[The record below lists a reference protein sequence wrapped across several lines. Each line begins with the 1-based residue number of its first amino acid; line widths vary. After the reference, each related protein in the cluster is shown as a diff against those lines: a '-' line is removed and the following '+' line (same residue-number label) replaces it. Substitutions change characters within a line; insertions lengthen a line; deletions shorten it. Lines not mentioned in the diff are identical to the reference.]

1 MEINVILH
9 LFYKTVTLAKKLPN
23 YGINFNRLYT
33 ENEKK
38 KKESGVKNKMKKLK
52 MASCALVAGL
62 MFSGLTP
69 NVFAEDKISDVKSQI
84 NTQNDTLHKQQQER
98 DELQKQMNDLN
109 KTIQGLDKS
118 VQENA
123 SKLDETTKKV
133 SDTEQLIE
141 NKNKDIAELQTKIAK
156 REELLRKRLVALQ
169 EQPNTNIVTE
179 VLVNSKNVA
188 DLVDRLASVSKIME
202 SDEDIMKTQQEDQ
215 TNVKKD
221 VETVKEKQKELKEAQ
236 AQIETA
242 KKELDVEKEKKATA
256 VNDLSGKMDT
266 VVTTMTSTEGQLK
279 ELEQQA
285 LKLQQIAE
293 KEAQEKAA
301 QEAAAQK
308 QAEQAAKEAQAQQAA
323 PAQAPAEQAAPA
335 NNAGQAQKEEPKKEE
350 PKKEEPKKEEPK
362 QENKKPEPAPGP
374 TPAPGVIGKAQQY
387 LGKPYV
393 WGSASPSNGGFDC
406 SGFISYI
413 YGVGR
418 QDVAGYWNS
427 VSKVSS
433 PQPGDL
439 VFFQGTY
446 KAGPS
451 HIGIYVGNDQMIH
464 AGDKGIAYASLS
476 SSYNQKHFL
485 GYGRL

>member
-1 MEINVILH
+1 M
-9 LFYKTVTLAKKLPN
+9 FYKNVTLAKKIPN
-23 YGINFNRLYT
+23 YGINFIGYIR
-33 ENEKK
+33 KK

-123 SKLDETTKKV
+123 AKLDETTKKV

-141 NKNKDIAELQTKIAK
+141 KKNKDIAELQTKIAK

-169 EQPNTNIVTE
+169 EQPNTNVVTE

-188 DLVDRLASVSKIME
+188 DLVDRLTSVSKILE

-215 TNVKKD
+215 ASVKKD
-221 VETVKEKQKELKEAQ
+221 VATVKEKQKELKEAQ

-242 KKELDVEKEKKATA
+242 KKELDAEKEKKATA

-266 VVTTMTSTEGQLK
+266 VVTSMTSTEGQLK
-279 ELEQQA
+279 ELEKQA
-285 LKLQQIAE
+285 LQLQRIAE
-293 KEAQEKAA
+293 EEAQAK
-301 QEAAAQK
+301 
-308 QAEQAAKEAQAQQAA
+308 AAKEAAKAAQAQ

-335 NNAGQAQKEEPKKEE
+335 NNGGQAQKEEPKKEE
-350 PKKEEPKKEEPK
+350 PKKEEPKKEAPK
-362 QENKKPEPAPGP
+362 QEEKKPAQNVG
-374 TPAPGVIGKAQQY
+374 GVIGKAQSY
-387 LGKPYV
+387 LGLPYV

-413 YGVGR
+413 FGVGR

-427 VSKVSS
+427 VSKVGS

-451 HIGIYVGNDQMIH
+451 HIGI
-464 AGDKGIAYASLS
+464 
-476 SSYNQKHFL
+476 
-485 GYGRL
+485 

>member
-1 MEINVILH
+1 M
-9 LFYKTVTLAKKLPN
+9 FYNSVTLAKKIPN
-23 YGINFNRLYT
+23 YGINFIGYIR
-33 ENEKK
+33 KK
-38 KKESGVKNKMKKLK
+38 TKESGVKNKMKKLK

-118 VQENA
+118 VQANA

-133 SDTEQLIE
+133 ADTEQLIE

-169 EQPNTNIVTE
+169 EQPNTNVVTE

-188 DLVDRLASVSKIME
+188 DLVDRLTSVSKILE

-215 TNVKKD
+215 ANVKKD
-221 VETVKEKQKELKEAQ
+221 VETVKTKQKELKEAQ

-242 KKELDVEKEKKATA
+242 KKELDAEKAKKSTA

-266 VVTTMTSTEGQLK
+266 VVTSMTSTESQLK
-279 ELEQQA
+279 DLEKQA
-285 LKLQQIAE
+285 LQLQRIAE
-293 KEAQEKAA
+293 QEAQEKAA

-308 QAEQAAKEAQAQQAA
+308 QAEQAAKAAQAQ
-323 PAQAPAEQAAPA
+323 PAPAEQAAPA
-335 NNAGQAQKEEPKKEE
+335 NNGGQAQKEEPKKEE
-350 PKKEEPKKEEPK
+350 PKKEEPKKEE
-362 QENKKPEPAPGP
+362 KKPAPTPGPAP
-374 TPAPGVIGKAQQY
+374 APDVIGKAQQY
-387 LGKPYV
+387 LGMPYV

-446 KAGPS
+446 KPGPS
-451 HIGIYVGNDQMIH
+451 HIGIYVGNGQMIH

>member
-1 MEINVILH
+1 M
-9 LFYKTVTLAKKLPN
+9 
-23 YGINFNRLYT
+23 
-33 ENEKK
+33 

-323 PAQAPAEQAAPA
+323 PA

-350 PKKEEPKKEEPK
+350 PKKEEPKKEE
-362 QENKKPEPAPGP
+362 KKPAPP
-374 TPAPGVIGKAQQY
+374 TPPTPPTHGVIGKAQQY
-387 LGKPYV
+387 LGLPYV

-406 SGFISYI
+406 SGFISYVF
-413 YGVGR
+413 GVGR

-485 GYGRL
+485 GYGRF

>member
-1 MEINVILH
+1 M
-9 LFYKTVTLAKKLPN
+9 FYNSVTLAKKIPN
-23 YGINFNRLYT
+23 YGIKFIGYIR
-33 ENEKK
+33 KK
-38 KKESGVKNKMKKLK
+38 TKESGVKNKMKKLK

-98 DELQKQMNDLN
+98 DVLQKQMNDLN

-133 SDTEQLIE
+133 ADTEQLIE

-169 EQPNTNIVTE
+169 EQPNTNVVTE

-188 DLVDRLASVSKIME
+188 DLVDRLTSVSKILE

-215 TNVKKD
+215 ANVKKD
-221 VETVKEKQKELKEAQ
+221 VETVKTKQKELKEAQ

-242 KKELDVEKEKKATA
+242 KKELDAEKAKKATA

-266 VVTTMTSTEGQLK
+266 VVTSMTSTESQLK
-279 ELEQQA
+279 DLEKQA
-285 LKLQQIAE
+285 LQLQRIAE
-293 KEAQEKAA
+293 QEAQEKAA

-308 QAEQAAKEAQAQQAA
+308 QAEQAAKDAQA
-323 PAQAPAEQAAPA
+323 PTAQAPAAQTTPA
-335 NNAGQAQKEEPKKEE
+335 NNGGQAQKEESKKEE
-350 PKKEEPKKEEPK
+350 PKKEEPKPET
-362 QENKKPEPAPGP
+362 KKPEPAP
-374 TPAPGVIGKAQQY
+374 TPNAGGVIGKAQGY
-387 LGKPYV
+387 LGLPYV

-446 KAGPS
+446 KPGPS
-451 HIGIYVGNDQMIH
+451 HIGIYVGNGQMIH

>member
-1 MEINVILH
+1 M
-9 LFYKTVTLAKKLPN
+9 
-23 YGINFNRLYT
+23 
-33 ENEKK
+33 

-169 EQPNTNIVTE
+169 EQPNTNVVTE
-179 VLVNSKNVA
+179 VLVNSKNIA
-188 DLVDRLASVSKIME
+188 DLVDRLNSVSKILE

-266 VVTTMTSTEGQLK
+266 VVTSMTSTEGQLK
-279 ELEQQA
+279 DLEKQA
-285 LKLQQIAE
+285 LQLQRIAE
-293 KEAQEKAA
+293 EEAQAKAA

-308 QAEQAAKEAQAQQAA
+308 QAEQAAKEAQAEQAA
-323 PAQAPAEQAAPA
+323 PAQQASPAQAPAQQAAP
-335 NNAGQAQKEEPKKEE
+335 AQKEEPKKEA
-350 PKKEEPKKEEPK
+350 PKKEAPKKEK
-362 QENKKPEPAPGP
+362 PAPA
-374 TPAPGVIGKAQQY
+374 PAPNAGGVIGKAQQY
-387 LGKPYV
+387 LGMPYV
-393 WGSASPSNGGFDC
+393 WASASPSNGGFDC

-413 YGVGR
+413 FGVGR

-451 HIGIYVGNDQMIH
+451 HIGIYVGNGQMIH
-464 AGDKGIAYASLS
+464 ASDKGIAYGDIN

-485 GYGRL
+485 GYGRF

>member
-1 MEINVILH
+1 M
-9 LFYKTVTLAKKLPN
+9 FYKNVTLAKKIPN
-23 YGINFNRLYT
+23 YGINFIGYIR
-33 ENEKK
+33 KK
-38 KKESGVKNKMKKLK
+38 EKESGVKNKMKKLK

-69 NVFAEDKISDVKSQI
+69 NAFAEDNISDVKSQI

-98 DELQKQMNDLN
+98 DELQKQMNELN

-118 VQENA
+118 VQENS

-133 SDTEQLIE
+133 ADTEQLIE
-141 NKNKDIAELQTKIAK
+141 KKNKDIAELQTKIAK
-156 REELLRKRLVALQ
+156 REDLLRKRLVALQ
-169 EQPNTNIVTE
+169 EQPNTNVVTE

-188 DLVDRLASVSKIME
+188 DLVDRLTSVSKILE

-215 TNVKKD
+215 ANVKKD
-221 VETVKEKQKELKEAQ
+221 VATVKEKQKELKEAQ

-242 KKELDVEKEKKATA
+242 KKELDAEKAKKETA

-266 VVTTMTSTEGQLK
+266 VVTTMTSTEDQLK
-279 ELEQQA
+279 ELEKQA
-285 LKLQQIAE
+285 LQLQRMAE
-293 KEAQEKAA
+293 QEAQAKAA

-308 QAEQAAKEAQAQQAA
+308 QAEQAAKEVQA
-323 PAQAPAEQAAPA
+323 PAQQVAPA
-335 NNAGQAQKEEPKKEE
+335 NNGGQAQKEEPKQEA
-350 PKKEEPKKEEPK
+350 PK
-362 QENKKPEPAPGP
+362 QETPKQETPKQEKKQPEPAPASNAG
-374 TPAPGVIGKAQQY
+374 GVIGKAQQY
-387 LGKPYV
+387 LGMPYV
-393 WGSASPSNGGFDC
+393 WGSASPSKGGFDC

-413 YGVGR
+413 FGVGR
-418 QDVAGYWNS
+418 QDVNGYWNS

-451 HIGIYVGNDQMIH
+451 HIGIYVGNGQMIH
-464 AGDKGIAYASLS
+464 ASDKGIAYGDIN
-476 SSYNQKHFL
+476 SSYNKKHFL
-485 GYGRL
+485 GYGRF

>member
-1 MEINVILH
+1 M
-9 LFYKTVTLAKKLPN
+9 
-23 YGINFNRLYT
+23 
-33 ENEKK
+33 

-169 EQPNTNIVTE
+169 EQPNTNVVTE
-179 VLVNSKNVA
+179 VLVNSKNIA
-188 DLVDRLASVSKIME
+188 DLVDRLNSVSKILE

-242 KKELDVEKEKKATA
+242 KKELAVEKEKKATA

-266 VVTTMTSTEGQLK
+266 VVTSMTSTEGQLK
-279 ELEQQA
+279 DLEKQA
-285 LKLQQIAE
+285 LQLQRIAE
-293 KEAQEKAA
+293 EEAQAKAA

-323 PAQAPAEQAAPA
+323 PAQQASPAQAPAQQAAPA
-335 NNAGQAQKEEPKKEE
+335 NNAGQAKKEE
-350 PKKEEPKKEEPK
+350 PKKEAPKKEK
-362 QENKKPEPAPGP
+362 PAPA
-374 TPAPGVIGKAQQY
+374 PAPAPNAGGVIGKAQQY
-387 LGKPYV
+387 LGMPYV
-393 WGSASPSNGGFDC
+393 WASASPSNGGFDC

-413 YGVGR
+413 FGVGR
-418 QDVAGYWNS
+418 QDVNGYWNS

-439 VFFQGTY
+439 VFFQNTY
-446 KAGPS
+446 KNGPS
-451 HIGIYVGNDQMIH
+451 HIGIYVGNGQMIH
-464 AGDKGIAYASLS
+464 ASDKGIAYGDIN

-485 GYGRL
+485 GYGRF

>member
-1 MEINVILH
+1 M
-9 LFYKTVTLAKKLPN
+9 
-23 YGINFNRLYT
+23 
-33 ENEKK
+33 

-169 EQPNTNIVTE
+169 EQPNTNVVTE
-179 VLVNSKNVA
+179 VLVNSKNIA
-188 DLVDRLASVSKIME
+188 DLVDRLNSVSKILE

-279 ELEQQA
+279 DLEKQA
-285 LKLQQIAE
+285 LQLQRIAE
-293 KEAQEKAA
+293 EEAQAKAA

-308 QAEQAAKEAQAQQAA
+308 QAEQAAKEAQAA

-335 NNAGQAQKEEPKKEE
+335 NNAGQAKKEE
-350 PKKEEPKKEEPK
+350 PKKEEPKKE
-362 QENKKPEPAPGP
+362 KPTPTP
-374 TPAPGVIGKAQQY
+374 TPAPTPAPTPDIGVIGKAKKY
-387 LGKPYV
+387 LGMPYV
-393 WGSASPSNGGFDC
+393 WASASPSNGGFDC

-413 YGVGR
+413 FGVGR
-418 QDVAGYWNS
+418 QDVNGYWNS

-451 HIGIYVGNDQMIH
+451 HIGIYVGNGQMIH
-464 AGDKGIAYASLS
+464 ASDKGIAYGDIN

-485 GYGRL
+485 GYGRF

>member
-1 MEINVILH
+1 
-9 LFYKTVTLAKKLPN
+9 
-23 YGINFNRLYT
+23 
-33 ENEKK
+33 
-38 KKESGVKNKMKKLK
+38 MKKLK

-133 SDTEQLIE
+133 ADTEQLIE

-169 EQPNTNIVTE
+169 EQPNTNVVTE

-188 DLVDRLASVSKIME
+188 DLVDRLASVSKILE

-215 TNVKKD
+215 ASVKKD
-221 VETVKEKQKELKEAQ
+221 VETVKTKQKELKEAQ

-242 KKELDVEKEKKATA
+242 KKELDAEKAKKSTA

-266 VVTTMTSTEGQLK
+266 VVTSMTSTESQLK
-279 ELEQQA
+279 DLEKQA
-285 LKLQQIAE
+285 LQLQRIAE
-293 KEAQEKAA
+293 QEAQEKAA

-308 QAEQAAKEAQAQQAA
+308 QAEQAAKDAQAQPQPAQAA
-323 PAQAPAEQAAPA
+323 PAQPAAP
-335 NNAGQAQKEEPKKEE
+335 AQKEEPKKEE
-350 PKKEEPKKEEPK
+350 PKKEAPK
-362 QENKKPEPAPGP
+362 QETKKPEPAPASNAG
-374 TPAPGVIGKAQQY
+374 GVIGKAQSY
-387 LGKPYV
+387 LGLPYV

-413 YGVGR
+413 FGVGR

-446 KAGPS
+446 KPGPS
-451 HIGIYVGNDQMIH
+451 HIGIYVGNGQMIH
-464 AGDKGIAYASLS
+464 AGDKGIAYSSLS

-485 GYGRL
+485 GYGRF

>member
-1 MEINVILH
+1 
-9 LFYKTVTLAKKLPN
+9 
-23 YGINFNRLYT
+23 
-33 ENEKK
+33 
-38 KKESGVKNKMKKLK
+38 MKKLK

-215 TNVKKD
+215 VNVKKD

-236 AQIETA
+236 SQIETA
-242 KKELDVEKEKKATA
+242 KKELDAEKEKKATA

-308 QAEQAAKEAQAQQAA
+308 QAEQAAKEAQSQQAASA
-323 PAQAPAEQAAPA
+323 PAQAPAQQAAPA
-335 NNAGQAQKEEPKKEE
+335 NNAGQAQKEEPKKEA
-350 PKKEEPKKEEPK
+350 PKKEK
-362 QENKKPEPAPGP
+362 PAPA
-374 TPAPGVIGKAQQY
+374 PAPASNAGGVIGKAQQY
-387 LGKPYV
+387 LGMPYV

-406 SGFISYI
+406 SGFISYVF
-413 YGVGR
+413 GVGR

-464 AGDKGIAYASLS
+464 AGDKGIAYSSLS

>member
-1 MEINVILH
+1 
-9 LFYKTVTLAKKLPN
+9 
-23 YGINFNRLYT
+23 
-33 ENEKK
+33 
-38 KKESGVKNKMKKLK
+38 MKKLK

-69 NVFAEDKISDVKSQI
+69 NAFAEDNISDVKSQI

-98 DELQKQMNDLN
+98 DELQKQMNELN

-133 SDTEQLIE
+133 ADTEQLIE
-141 NKNKDIAELQTKIAK
+141 KKNKDIAELQTKIAK
-156 REELLRKRLVALQ
+156 REDLLRKRLVALQ
-169 EQPNTNIVTE
+169 EQPNTNVVTE

-188 DLVDRLASVSKIME
+188 DLVDRLTSVSKILE

-215 TNVKKD
+215 ANVKKD
-221 VETVKEKQKELKEAQ
+221 VATVKEKQKELKEAQ

-242 KKELDVEKEKKATA
+242 KKELDAEKAKKETA

-266 VVTTMTSTEGQLK
+266 VVTTMTSTEDQLK
-279 ELEQQA
+279 ELEKQA
-285 LKLQQIAE
+285 LQLQRMAE
-293 KEAQEKAA
+293 QEAQAKAA

-308 QAEQAAKEAQAQQAA
+308 QAEQAAKEVQA
-323 PAQAPAEQAAPA
+323 PAQQVAPA
-335 NNAGQAQKEEPKKEE
+335 NNGGQAQKEEPKQEA
-350 PKKEEPKKEEPK
+350 PK
-362 QENKKPEPAPGP
+362 QETPKQETPKQEKKQPEPAPASNAG
-374 TPAPGVIGKAQQY
+374 GVIGKAQQY
-387 LGKPYV
+387 LGMPYV
-393 WGSASPSNGGFDC
+393 WGSASPSKGGFDC

-413 YGVGR
+413 FGIGR
-418 QDVAGYWNS
+418 QDVNGYWNS

-451 HIGIYVGNDQMIH
+451 HIGIYVGNGQMIH
-464 AGDKGIAYASLS
+464 ASDKGIAYGDIN
-476 SSYNQKHFL
+476 SSYNKKHFL
-485 GYGRL
+485 GYGRF

>member
-1 MEINVILH
+1 M
-9 LFYKTVTLAKKLPN
+9 
-23 YGINFNRLYT
+23 
-33 ENEKK
+33 

-323 PAQAPAEQAAPA
+323 KEAQAQQAAPAQAPAEQAAPA

-350 PKKEEPKKEEPK
+350 A
-362 QENKKPEPAPGP
+362 KKPTP
-374 TPAPGVIGKAQQY
+374 TPVPVPDTQGGRQDVVEKARG
-387 LGKPYV
+387 LVGLKYV
-393 WGSASPSNGGFDC
+393 WGSASISNGGFDC
-406 SGFISYI
+406 SGLISYV
-413 YGVGR
+413 YGLGR
-418 QDVAGYWNS
+418 QDTRSLWSS
-427 VSKVSS
+427 VQKISASEAK
-433 PQPGDL
+433 PGDL
-439 VFFQGTY
+439 IFLQGTY
-446 KAGPS
+446 REGVS
-451 HIGIYVGNDQMIH
+451 HVGIYIGGGQIIH
-464 AGDKGIAYASLS
+464 AADESTGVTYGSVN

>member
-1 MEINVILH
+1 
-9 LFYKTVTLAKKLPN
+9 
-23 YGINFNRLYT
+23 
-33 ENEKK
+33 
-38 KKESGVKNKMKKLK
+38 MKKLK

-266 VVTTMTSTEGQLK
+266 VVTTMTSTESQLQD
-279 ELEQQA
+279 LEKQA
-285 LKLQQIAE
+285 LQLQRIAE
-293 KEAQEKAA
+293 EEAQAKAA

-350 PKKEEPKKEEPK
+350 PKKETPK
-362 QENKKPEPAPGP
+362 QENKKPEPVPGP
-374 TPAPGVIGKAQQY
+374 TPDPGVIGKARQY
-387 LGKPYV
+387 LGMPYV
-393 WGSASPSNGGFDC
+393 WASASPSNGGFDC
-406 SGFISYI
+406 SGFISYVF
-413 YGVGR
+413 GVGR
-418 QDVAGYWNS
+418 QDVNGYWNS

-439 VFFQGTY
+439 VFFQNTY
-446 KAGPS
+446 KDGPS

-485 GYGRL
+485 GYGRF

>member
-1 MEINVILH
+1 
-9 LFYKTVTLAKKLPN
+9 
-23 YGINFNRLYT
+23 
-33 ENEKK
+33 
-38 KKESGVKNKMKKLK
+38 MKKLK

-141 NKNKDIAELQTKIAK
+141 KKNKDIAELQTKIAK

-169 EQPNTNIVTE
+169 EQPNTNVVTE

-188 DLVDRLASVSKIME
+188 DLVDRLTSVSKILE

-215 TNVKKD
+215 ASVKKD
-221 VETVKEKQKELKEAQ
+221 VATVKEKQKELKEAQ
-236 AQIETA
+236 VQIETA
-242 KKELDVEKEKKATA
+242 KKELDAEKEKKATA

-279 ELEQQA
+279 ELEKQA
-285 LKLQQIAE
+285 LQLQRIAE
-293 KEAQEKAA
+293 EEAQAKAA

-308 QAEQAAKEAQAQQAA
+308 QAEQAA
-323 PAQAPAEQAAPA
+323 PA
-335 NNAGQAQKEEPKKEE
+335 NNGGQAQKEEPKKEE

-362 QENKKPEPAPGP
+362 KEAPKQEEKKPDSNVG
-374 TPAPGVIGKAQQY
+374 GVIGKAQGY
-387 LGKPYV
+387 LGLPYV

-413 YGVGR
+413 FGVGR
-418 QDVAGYWNS
+418 QDVNGYWNS

-451 HIGIYVGNDQMIH
+451 HIGIYVGNGQMIH
-464 AGDKGIAYASLS
+464 ASDKGIAYGDIN

-485 GYGRL
+485 GYGRF

>member
-1 MEINVILH
+1 
-9 LFYKTVTLAKKLPN
+9 
-23 YGINFNRLYT
+23 
-33 ENEKK
+33 
-38 KKESGVKNKMKKLK
+38 MKKLK

-69 NVFAEDKISDVKSQI
+69 NAFAEDNISDVKSQI

-118 VQENA
+118 VQENT

-133 SDTEQLIE
+133 ADTEQLIE
-141 NKNKDIAELQTKIAK
+141 KKNKDIAELQTKIAK

-169 EQPNTNIVTE
+169 EQPNTNVVTE

-188 DLVDRLASVSKIME
+188 DLVDRLTSVSKILE

-215 TNVKKD
+215 ANVKKD
-221 VETVKEKQKELKEAQ
+221 VATVKEKQKELKEAQ

-242 KKELDVEKEKKATA
+242 KKELDAEKAKKETA

-266 VVTTMTSTEGQLK
+266 VVTSMTSTEDQLK
-279 ELEQQA
+279 ELEKQA
-285 LKLQQIAE
+285 LQLQRMAE
-293 KEAQEKAA
+293 QEAQAKAA

-308 QAEQAAKEAQAQQAA
+308 QAEQAAKEVQA
-323 PAQAPAEQAAPA
+323 PAQQVAPA
-335 NNAGQAQKEEPKKEE
+335 NNGGQAQKEEPKQEA
-350 PKKEEPKKEEPK
+350 PK
-362 QENKKPEPAPGP
+362 QETPKQEKKQPEPAPASNAG
-374 TPAPGVIGKAQQY
+374 GVIGKAQQY
-387 LGKPYV
+387 LGMPYV
-393 WGSASPSNGGFDC
+393 WGSASPSKGGFDC

-413 YGVGR
+413 FGVGR
-418 QDVAGYWNS
+418 QDVNGYWNS

-451 HIGIYVGNDQMIH
+451 HIGIYVGNGQMIH
-464 AGDKGIAYASLS
+464 ASDKGIAYGDIN
-476 SSYNQKHFL
+476 SSYNKKHFL
-485 GYGRL
+485 GYGRF

>member
-1 MEINVILH
+1 M
-9 LFYKTVTLAKKLPN
+9 
-23 YGINFNRLYT
+23 
-33 ENEKK
+33 

-293 KEAQEKAA
+293 KEAQAKAA

-308 QAEQAAKEAQAQQAA
+308 QAQEAAKEAQAQQAA

-335 NNAGQAQKEEPKKEE
+335 NNAGQAQKEEPKKE
-350 PKKEEPKKEEPK
+350 K
-362 QENKKPEPAPGP
+362 PAPAP
-374 TPAPGVIGKAQQY
+374 TPAPAPAPAPNAGGVIGKAQQY

-413 YGVGR
+413 FGVGR

-451 HIGIYVGNDQMIH
+451 HIGIYVGNGQMIH
-464 AGDKGIAYASLS
+464 AGDKGIAYGDINNA
-476 SSYNQKHFL
+476 YNQKHFL
-485 GYGRL
+485 GYGRF

>member
-1 MEINVILH
+1 M
-9 LFYKTVTLAKKLPN
+9 AKKIPN
-23 YGINFNRLYT
+23 YGINFIGYIR
-33 ENEKK
+33 KK
-38 KKESGVKNKMKKLK
+38 EKESGVKNKMKKLK

-69 NVFAEDKISDVKSQI
+69 NAFAEDNISDVKSQI

-98 DELQKQMNDLN
+98 DELQKQMNELN

-118 VQENA
+118 VQENS

-133 SDTEQLIE
+133 ADTEQLIE
-141 NKNKDIAELQTKIAK
+141 KKNKDIAELQTKIAK
-156 REELLRKRLVALQ
+156 REDLLRKRLVALQ
-169 EQPNTNIVTE
+169 EQPNTNVVTE

-188 DLVDRLASVSKIME
+188 DLVDRLTSVSKILE

-215 TNVKKD
+215 ANVKKD
-221 VETVKEKQKELKEAQ
+221 VATVKEKQKELKEAQ

-242 KKELDVEKEKKATA
+242 KKELDAEKAKKETA

-266 VVTTMTSTEGQLK
+266 VVTTMTSTESQLK
-279 ELEQQA
+279 ELEKQA
-285 LKLQQIAE
+285 LQLQRMAE
-293 KEAQEKAA
+293 EEAQAKAA

-308 QAEQAAKEAQAQQAA
+308 QAEQAAKEVQA
-323 PAQAPAEQAAPA
+323 PAQQVAPA
-335 NNAGQAQKEEPKKEE
+335 NNGGQAQKEEPKQEAPKQET
-350 PKKEEPKKEEPK
+350 PKKEE
-362 QENKKPEPAPGP
+362 KKPEPTPGP
-374 TPAPGVIGKAQQY
+374 APAPGVIGKAQQY
-387 LGKPYV
+387 LGMPYV
-393 WGSASPSNGGFDC
+393 WGSASPSKGGFDC

-413 YGVGR
+413 FGVGR
-418 QDVAGYWNS
+418 QDVNGYWNS

-451 HIGIYVGNDQMIH
+451 HIGIYVGNGKMIH
-464 AGDKGIAYASLS
+464 ASDKGIAYGDIN

-485 GYGRL
+485 GYGRF